1 MTKKELEEE
10 NQNLRQ
16 QIEELENDVD
26 YWIDQHNELDKIN
39 DKLQNKINELEDF
52 EGIKDVDNFIRVL
65 KINGLYTTEL
75 EDFIENYLKFC
86 QEE

>member
-26 YWIDQHNELDKIN
+26 YWVNQHDELDKIN

-65 KINGLYTTEL
+65 QIKGLYTPEL
-75 EDFIENYLKFC
+75 EYFIENYLKFC